1 MSNYRSR
8 KLLDAAKEAPR
19 CFGCGHSNDGTVVAA
34 HANGSEY
41 GKGMGI
47 KAHDWAIAMLCHACH
62 SAIDQGAHMTKD
74 ERKEAWLRAHVR
86 TMAWLFE
93 SGKVVVA

>member
-34 HANGSEY
+34 HANSAEY
-41 GKGMGI
+41 GKAMGI
-47 KAHDWAIAMLCHACH
+47 KAHDWAIALLCHACH
-62 SAIDQGAHMTKD
+62 SELDQGKRMTREDKQ
-74 ERKEAWLRAHVR
+74 EEWRRAHVR
-86 TMAWLFE
+86 TLAWLFE
-93 SGKVVVA
+93 SGKVKVA